1 MKNLLS
7 ALHRLPS
14 PLLAALACLSI
25 LPVLTN
31 AYDGV
36 RLVQVVVLS
45 LSAWLLLW
53 WRHPHKLVRR
63 LQISGAAALSLAFL
77 LDGAARGF
85 ILRSYGA
92 APDSTMV
99 TTALANTTSFEA
111 KEFVLAYGAQMGQWG
126 LALLF
131 SLFWVGVFLAA
142 WWQQPNSRS
151 SMRTWQRVGF
161 VLLLL
166 TLGVALT
173 LRPWRVLHPLVFWP
187 KWGAS
192 IAELRTQWQTTELQR
207 ESLRQR
213 AWEQAPALTSG
224 SPDTLVLVMSDSVNR
239 NHLSVYGY
247 PRPTTPNF
255 EERLKTEPDQL
266 KTFRHAWSVDASTVP
281 ALQNFFYFGERRQ
294 QDRDHLLSLAA
305 AAGYKTWWISNHDDL
320 AVFQEHSKLADHSIM
335 LNNVPGRSTTSFDE
349 KILPPLEAALRE
361 SHERK
366 LIVVHLLG
374 AHPHYPY
381 RYPSDHAR
389 FRGVKD
395 LVYQALKDKGR
406 SF

>member
-187 KWGAS
+187 K
-192 IAELRTQWQTTELQR
+192 
-207 ESLRQR
+207 
-213 AWEQAPALTSG
+213 
-224 SPDTLVLVMSDSVNR
+224 
-239 NHLSVYGY
+239 
-247 PRPTTPNF
+247 
-255 EERLKTEPDQL
+255 
-266 KTFRHAWSVDASTVP
+266 
-281 ALQNFFYFGERRQ
+281 
-294 QDRDHLLSLAA
+294 
-305 AAGYKTWWISNHDDL
+305 
-320 AVFQEHSKLADHSIM
+320 
-335 LNNVPGRSTTSFDE
+335 
-349 KILPPLEAALRE
+349 
-361 SHERK
+361 
-366 LIVVHLLG
+366 
-374 AHPHYPY
+374 
-381 RYPSDHAR
+381 
-389 FRGVKD
+389 
-395 LVYQALKDKGR
+395 
-406 SF
+406 